1 MKKNLSFYFFIIL
14 PCFIICQS
22 SSLINDIQTWNSVEF
37 QYKKIERTELS
48 LELGLRHDDNLNNF
62 SKFLTD
68 FSLRRSFINYIDY
81 SIGFRFDR
89 KENKDSFD
97 DRIRYYFDNYIV
109 YEVFKNFDLKSRLRY
124 QNQRLLGVSSSQN
137 SINKLRHKISLVNNF
152 RKSINIFL
160 GSEIFYE
167 FGEGFEKYRIFSGLK
182 KRISKNF
189 SASIVGLFQNDF
201 DSNNEKSIFVL
212 KTKLVYSFK

>member
-1 MKKNLSFYFFIIL
+1 MGRR
-14 PCFIICQS
+14 Q
-22 SSLINDIQTWNSVEF
+22 
-37 QYKKIERTELS
+37 
-48 LELGLRHDDNLNNF
+48 DDNLKNF

-124 QNQRLLGVSSSQN
+124 QNQRLLGASSSQN
-137 SINKLRHKISLVNNF
+137 SINKLRYKISLVNNF
-152 RKSINIFL
+152 KKSINIFF

-167 FGEGFEKYRIFSGLK
+167 SGEGFEKYRILSGLK